1 MHVHNH
7 ILQLHLKEKKKKRKE
22 NIYKPRYAMF
32 YSPTGEW
39 ERKQE
44 EGKTIHGFQH
54 CACYCRLVMY
64 THTKQQ
70 SLLCYRNIKKQL
82 WNIQKCFKKYVYWYI
97 HMYTNWPITAK
108 QTHKPFTCLC
118 FFAEEVFSTDRCQNM
133 ECKMLF
139 VPFFSF

>member
-1 MHVHNH
+1 MFR
-7 ILQLHLKEKKKKRKE
+7 ITFYSCIWKKKKKEKK
-22 NIYKPRYAMF
+22 IYKPRYAMF

-44 EGKTIHGFQH
+44 EGKKIHGFQH
-54 CACYCRLVMY
+54 CSCYCRLIMY

-70 SLLCYRNIKKQL
+70 SRLCYRNIKKQL

-108 QTHKPFTCLC
+108 TNAQTIHVSVLPRRFSPQTDVRIWSAKCFSCL
-118 FFAEEVFSTDRCQNM
+118 FF
-133 ECKMLF
+133 
-139 VPFFSF
+139 FFF